1 MSYKNSVV
9 GSSIDPSARSIAL
22 IGMPGSGKSTLGLL
36 LAKKLGWHFLDT
48 DIGIQTRAGETL
60 QQVVDDRGYMHLR
73 TLEEQILLEVP
84 RSQCVIATGGSAIYS
99 TAGMA
104 HIKTMATIVYLQVSV
119 DQLERR
125 IDDYGQRGIARRPEQ
140 TFEDLYLER
149 EPLYRQYADIT
160 VNCGEYSP
168 QQMIQKIALALQG

>member
-1 MSYKNSVV
+1 MSNRTSPVGPGTDASV
-9 GSSIDPSARSIAL
+9 RSIAL
-22 IGMPGSGKSTLGLL
+22 IGMPGSGKSTLGIL

-60 QQVVDDRGYMHLR
+60 QQIVDDRGYMHLR

-84 RSQCVIATGGSAIYS
+84 LSQCVIATGGSAIYS

-104 HIKTMATIVYLQVSV
+104 HIKTMATIIYLQVSV
-119 DQLERR
+119 DQLQRR

-140 TFEDLYLER
+140 SFEDLYLER
-149 EPLYRQYADIT
+149 EPLYRHYADIT
-160 VNCGEYSP
+160 VDCGEYSP
-168 QQMIQKIALALQG
+168 QQMIKKLALALKG